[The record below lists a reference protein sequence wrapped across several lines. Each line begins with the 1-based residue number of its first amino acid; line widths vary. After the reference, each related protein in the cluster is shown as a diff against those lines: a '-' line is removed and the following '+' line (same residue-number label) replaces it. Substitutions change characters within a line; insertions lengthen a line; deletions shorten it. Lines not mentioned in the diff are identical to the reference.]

1 MPSIADL
8 CGARKQGGAS
18 LAPIRYLGFFL
29 PEIPIPPGSLTGCH
43 YRGIDDWRPR
53 VLFFLKGTLGSPER
67 TGPDILWRLPGNFIR
82 FG

>member
-29 PEIPIPPGSLTGCH
+29 PEIPISPGSLTGCH
-43 YRGIDDWRPR
+43 YRGMTI
-53 VLFFLKGTLGSPER
+53 GGPE
-67 TGPDILWRLPGNFIR
+67 FCSS
-82 FG
+82 

>member
-1 MPSIADL
+1 MTGIRSRILPSRNSYSTWIINGL
-8 CGARKQGGAS
+8 S
-18 LAPIRYLGFFL
+18 LPR
-29 PEIPIPPGSLTGCH
+29 H
-43 YRGIDDWRPR
+43 DDWRPR